1 MGPGTRKR
9 ATTQVGRAVLMA
21 VLSRV
26 FLPIGTD
33 RPLRRPTLVNHILI
47 LFNVAAFCLCAALTG
62 FEEKE
67 FGWVIK
73 TFGLGR
79 GSTDWWRWIT
89 YAFVH
94 ADLWHILGNMLFLWV
109 FGPVI
114 EDRLGRVGYLLFY
127 LCGGTAA
134 GAAHVL
140 ATKSA
145 LGVGASGAVAAGTGA
160 FLILCPRGNIRT
172 IVFFVFIGVFN
183 IPAMW
188 YILFSI
194 ARDLIGIGHGGSQVS
209 YAAHL
214 GGYAFGA
221 PVALGLLA
229 TRLLARED
237 YDVFYMI
244 RQSRRRSEINQAIRE
259 SQERIRRGA
268 GSPADEGRGRKG
280 KTVVEIPE
288 VPIEV
293 ANARAGLSAA
303 LNEDARALIPER
315 YRALLAAFDSAKA
328 SQQNLNPALEVLSS
342 RAQLECANRLF
353 ELGERALAARA
364 YRGFLSQYEKDPQ
377 AGVVR
382 VMLALLMV
390 RYLEQRQQAK
400 ALLDDA
406 IRVLSER
413 GNDEEHLSLAR
424 SLLSEIGNNPQAT

>member
-1 MGPGTRKR
+1 
-9 ATTQVGRAVLMA
+9 VLIA
-21 VLSRV
+21 VLSGV

-62 FEEKE
+62 FEERE

-73 TFGLGR
+73 TFGLGG
-79 GSTDWWRWIT
+79 GSTEWWRWVT

-114 EDRLGRVGYLLFY
+114 EDRLGRIGYLFFFL
-127 LCGGTAA
+127 A
-134 GAAHVL
+134 GAAAAGGAHLVASKGL
-140 ATKSA
+140 PV
-145 LGVGASGAVAAGTGA
+145 VGASGAVAAVTGA
-160 FLILCPRGNIRT
+160 FLILCPRVLVRT
-172 IVFFVFIGVFN
+172 FVFFVFIGVFN

-188 YILFSI
+188 YIAFSI
-194 ARDLIGIGHGGSQVS
+194 ARDVIGFGHGGGNIS

-214 GGYAFGA
+214 GGYAFGL

-229 TRLLARED
+229 TKILARED

-244 RQSRRRSEINQAIRE
+244 RQARRRREINEAIRD
-259 SQERIRRGA
+259 SQERIRRGV
-268 GSPADEGRGRKG
+268 GSAADQGRGRKG
-280 KTVVEIPE
+280 KSVVEIPE

-303 LNEDARALIPER
+303 LNEDSRALIPER

-328 SQQNLNPALEVLSS
+328 SQQNLNPALDVLSS

-364 YRGFLSQYEKDPQ
+364 YRGFLNQYEKDPQ

-413 GNDEEHLSLAR
+413 GNDEEHLGLAR

>member
-1 MGPGTRKR
+1 M
-9 ATTQVGRAVLMA
+9 
-21 VLSRV
+21 

-33 RPLRRPTLVNHILI
+33 RPLNRPTLVNHILI
-47 LFNVAAFCLCAALTG
+47 LFNVAVFCLCAALTG
-62 FEEKE
+62 FEARE
-67 FGWVIK
+67 FGWVTK

-79 GSTDWWRWIT
+79 GATDWWRWVT

-114 EDRLGRVGYLLFY
+114 EDRLGRIGYLFFFLA
-127 LCGGTAA
+127 GAAAA
-134 GAAHVL
+134 GAAHL
-140 ATKSA
+140 AASPVSV
-145 LGVGASGAVAAGTGA
+145 VGASGAVAAVTGA
-160 FLILCPRGNIRT
+160 FLILCPRVLVRT
-172 IVFFVFIGVFN
+172 FVFFIFIGVFN

-188 YILFSI
+188 YIAFSI
-194 ARDLIGIGHGGSQVS
+194 ARDVIGFGHGAGNVS

-214 GGYAFGA
+214 GGYAFGV
-221 PVALGLLA
+221 PVALALLA
-229 TRLLARED
+229 TKILPRED

-244 RQSRRRSEINQAIRE
+244 RQARRRREINDAIRE
-259 SQERIRRGA
+259 SQDRFRRGA
-268 GSPADEGRGRKG
+268 GAAGEASGKKG
-280 KTVVEIPE
+280 KAVVEIPE

-293 ANARAGLSAA
+293 ANARAALSAA
-303 LNEDARALIPER
+303 LNEDTRALIPER
-315 YRALLAAFDSAKA
+315 YQALLSAFDAAKA
-328 SQQNLNPALEVLSS
+328 SQLNLNPALEVLSS

-400 ALLDDA
+400 AVLDDA
-406 IRVLSER
+406 IRVLTER

-424 SLLSEIGNNPQAT
+424 SLLSEIANPSQAT

>member
-1 MGPGTRKR
+1 M
-9 ATTQVGRAVLMA
+9 
-21 VLSRV
+21 

-62 FEEKE
+62 FEDKQFNAVVE
-67 FGWVIK
+67 
-73 TFGLGR
+73 TFGIGR
-79 GSTDWWRWIT
+79 GRTDWWRWVT
-89 YAFVH
+89 YALVH

-127 LCGGTAA
+127 LCGGAAA

-140 ATKSA
+140 FSK
-145 LGVGASGAVAAGTGA
+145 GMVVGASGAVASVTGA
-160 FLILCPRGNIRT
+160 FLILCPRVIIRT
-172 IVFFVFIGVFN
+172 FVFFVFIGIFN

-188 YILFSI
+188 YIAFSI
-194 ARDLIGIGHGGSQVS
+194 SRDLIGVAHGGSQVS

-229 TRLLARED
+229 CKVLARED

-244 RQSRRRSEINQAIRE
+244 RQSQRRREINAAVRE
-259 SQERIRRGA
+259 SQDRVRRGGA
-268 GSPADEGRGRKG
+268 EPGGRAKA
-280 KTVVEIPE
+280 VEVSE
-288 VPIEV
+288 VPVEV
-293 ANARAGLSAA
+293 AQARAALSAA
-303 LNEDARALIPER
+303 LSEDSRELLAER
-315 YRALLAAFDSAKA
+315 YRALINACDAAKA
-328 SQQNLNPALEVLSS
+328 SQQGFNSALEVLSS

-353 ELGERALAARA
+353 ERGERELAARA
-364 YRGFLSQYEKDPQ
+364 YRGFLHQYEKDPQ

-390 RYLEQRQQAK
+390 RYLEQREQAK
-400 ALLDDA
+400 GVLDDA

-424 SLLSEIGNNPQAT
+424 SLLAEITNHPRTT